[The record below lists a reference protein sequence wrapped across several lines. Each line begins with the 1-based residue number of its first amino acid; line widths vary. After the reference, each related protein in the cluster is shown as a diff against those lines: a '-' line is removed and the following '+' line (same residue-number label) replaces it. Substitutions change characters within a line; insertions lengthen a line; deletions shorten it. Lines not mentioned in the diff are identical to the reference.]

1 MASDEF
7 LKERRLRR
15 LRSMFGPGSVVLPQE
30 DVNGQAGRS
39 DGMVKAWLTHPDGR
53 LENLRMTRDQEED
66 QNESSV

>member
-39 DGMVKAWLTHPDGR
+39 DGMVKAWLTHPDGVSAIDADS
-53 LENLRMTRDQEED
+53 EAAGQA
-66 QNESSV
+66 V